1 MINAVMIVSYI
12 GIMLLFFLFAL
23 GVHFTVRYR
32 DMLMLYFVRS
42 NGFADDWNTVS
53 ETVKR
58 IDGNPFPEM
67 TQEIYE
73 NERRKYIERLRG
85 ESNS

>member
-1 MINAVMIVSYI
+1 MINAVMIVSYF
-12 GIMLLFFLFAL
+12 GVMLLLILFAFC
-23 GVHFTVRYR
+23 VHFTVRYR
-32 DMLMLYFVRS
+32 DMLVLYFVRS
-42 NGFADDWNTVS
+42 NGFVDDWKTVS
-53 ETVKR
+53 ETVRR

-67 TQEIYE
+67 TQDIYE